1 MFSSQK
7 VLDKLESL
15 DVLLVKADSTE
26 ANAQIDADLKRYG
39 ADGRASLPVNIIV
52 PRDPDKPLIIMPE
65 LIGPD
70 EALQALEK
78 ATE

>member
-15 DVLLVKADSTE
+15 DVLLVKADATE
-26 ANAQIDADLKRYG
+26 VNAQIDADLKRYG
-39 ADGRASLPVNIIV
+39 ADGRQSLPVNIIV
-52 PRDPDKPLIIMPE
+52 PADPDKPLIIMPE

-70 EALQALEK
+70 EALLALEK
-78 ATE
+78 AAE